1 MILHDFAL
9 SSASYRVRMVFAL
22 KGLAYEKCNYVL
34 RAGDQRG
41 PDYVAVNPACLVP
54 QMFNA
59 WRFAVDL
66 TPFPRVTAIAD
77 RSGSLSAVKCAA
89 PPTM

>member
-41 PDYVAVNPACLVP
+41 PDYL
-54 QMFNA
+54 
-59 WRFAVDL
+59 AVDL
-66 TPFPRVTAIAD
+66 TPFRRVTAIAD
-77 RSGSLSAVKCAA
+77 RSGSLSAVKSAA
-89 PPTM
+89 SPTM